1 MKALVTG
8 GAGLIGS
15 HLTKKL
21 LSLGYK
27 VVAVDNFST
36 GSKENI
42 QEFLNNPKF
51 TFIRH
56 DITRPMP
63 KSISNKPKAIGEIY
77 HLACP
82 TGVPNI
88 KTLGEEMLLTSSL
101 GTKNVLELGRLTGS
115 KVIFTSSSEVYGD
128 PKVFPQKETYT
139 GNVDPIGFRSPY
151 EEGKRFAETLSLLY
165 SKKYQLPVKIV
176 RMFNTYGP
184 TKTND
189 TRVITQ
195 FLRQALSDSPVTIY
209 GTGKQTRTFC
219 YVSDTVEG
227 LITVMKKGKA
237 GEVYN
242 IGSDKEI
249 SVISLAN
256 LLIRLTNS
264 KSKVKFMPSPFPD
277 HKRRLP
283 DLRKIKKLGW
293 RQKVSLAEGL
303 KRTIKGE
310 S

>member
-21 LSLGYK
+21 LSLGYE

-56 DITRPMP
+56 DITRPLP

-101 GTKNVLELGRLTGS
+101 GTKNVLELGKLTGS

-128 PKVFPQKETYT
+128 PEVSPQKETYT

-151 EEGKRFAETLSLLY
+151 EEGKRFSETLSYLY
-165 SKKYQLPVKIV
+165 YQKYKLPVKIV
-176 RMFNTYGP
+176 RLFNTYGP
-184 TKTND
+184 TKTKD
-189 TRVITQ
+189 TRVVSQ
-195 FLRQALSDSPVTIY
+195 FLRQALSSSPLTIF

-219 YVSDTVEG
+219 YVSDTVEE
-227 LITVMKKGKA
+227 LILVMKKGKD

-242 IGSDKEI
+242 LGSDKEI
-249 SVISLAN
+249 TISDLAS
-256 LLIRLTNS
+256 LIKRLTKS
-264 KSKVKFMPSPFPD
+264 KSKIKFISSPFPD

-283 DLRKIKKLGW
+283 DLTKITKLGW
-293 RQKVSLAEGL
+293 RQKISLAEGL
-303 KRTIKGE
+303 KRTMRGE
-310 S
+310 N